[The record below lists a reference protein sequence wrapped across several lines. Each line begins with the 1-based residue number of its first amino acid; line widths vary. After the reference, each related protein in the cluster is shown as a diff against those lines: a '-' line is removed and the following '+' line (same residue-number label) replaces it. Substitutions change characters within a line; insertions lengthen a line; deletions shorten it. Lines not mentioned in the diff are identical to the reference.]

1 MVYEPSL
8 SKNVSD
14 VRLIL
19 WTRKSPIKYH
29 TLKIGDVA
37 DLSVSHYNRS
47 NPTKILIHGFSDEGL
62 TGWVKTFK
70 KNYFQNLDVNVISV
84 DWQQLA
90 KSPWYTTTVKN
101 SKYIC
106 SKYLTIRHIFCTFFV
121 SSGEYFKHFPIFW

>member
-70 KNYFQNLDVNVISV
+70 KNYFQNFDVNVISV

-90 KSPWYTTTVKN
+90 KSPWYTTAVKN
-101 SKYIC
+101 SKYAQNI
-106 SKYLTIRHIFCTFFV
+106 
-121 SSGEYFKHFPIFW
+121 